1 MTDDTDIKWFAEN
14 PERQVHIRTPRKTP
28 TINKQRAVR
37 YLDEEEMSYR
47 HLGPHDPKLRR
58 LILYKLPPDHPAYDP
73 ENPQILKVP
82 FLALHGEIIPDEDAI
97 LLPMLEKMMLEAQAM
112 QG

>member
-1 MTDDTDIKWFAEN
+1 MTDVDIQWFSEN
-14 PERQVHIRTPRKTP
+14 PERQVHIRAPKKTP

-37 YLDEEEMSYR
+37 YLDEEEMAYR

-58 LILYKLPPDHPAYDP
+58 LILYKLPLEHPAYDP
-73 ENPQILKVP
+73 DNPQILKVP
-82 FLALHGEIIPDEDAI
+82 FLALEGETIPDTDEV

>member
-1 MTDDTDIKWFAEN
+1 MIDPDTQWFTDN
-14 PERQVHIRTPRKTP
+14 PERQAHIRIPRKEP
-28 TINKQRAVR
+28 TVNKQRAVR
-37 YLDEEEMSYR
+37 YLDEEEMAYR
-47 HLGPHDPKLRR
+47 HLGPHDSKLRR

-82 FLALHGEIIPDEDAI
+82 FLALEGEVIPDEDGI
-97 LLPMLEKMMLEAQAM
+97 LLPLLNKMMLEAQAL